1 MTGLRMYSDYKTS
14 GTQWLGDIPAHWGVT
29 RLGRGFE
36 LMRRAPRESDTNLTA
51 YRDGQ
56 VTLRSNRRLDGYT
69 EADKEIGYQGIRVGD
84 LVIHAMDAFAGAIG
98 VSDSDGKSSPVYLAC
113 RALPGHEA
121 AYFARVMRHIA
132 LSGYITSLG
141 KGVRERST
149 DFRWSDAKNVLVP
162 VPPVHEQRGILK
174 YLDQETGRID
184 ALIAKQEQLV
194 ETLTERRQ
202 AVITH
207 AVTRGLDP
215 GVDFKDSGIAAIG
228 RIPGHWQV
236 KKLSYLF
243 STIGSGTTPAAE
255 GTDFYDG
262 DMPWVTTGELRE
274 SVILTT
280 RKAVSESALRT
291 LSALKVFPAG
301 SLVLAMYGA
310 TIGRLGI
317 LGVDA
322 TTNQAC
328 CVLAEPSGVNVEFAY
343 FSLQVATERLLNMAS
358 GGGQPNINQDV
369 VRQFRIAVPSL
380 AEQSEIV
387 RHLTI
392 EASRIDN
399 LVVKARQVVE
409 VLKERRQALISA
421 AVTGKIDVRGL

>member
-1 MTGLRMYSDYKTS
+1 MTRVAAYPEYKAS
-14 GTQWLGDIPAHWGVT
+14 GTKWLGAVPKHWKISPLGQHFRERKGIVSDADFAALSVTKQGIVPQLETAAKTDNGDSRKLVLTGDFAINSRSDRKGSSGVSPFNGSVSLIT
-29 RLGRGFE
+29 TVITPIGLE
-36 LMRRAPRESDTNLTA
+36 AKYVHHL
-51 YRDGQ
+51 
-56 VTLRSNRRLDGYT
+56 LRSEPFQEEYYRFGNGIV
-69 EADKEIGYQGIRVGD
+69 ADLWSTRYAQ
-84 LVIHAMDAFAGAIG
+84 M
-98 VSDSDGKSSPVYLAC
+98 KSISLA
-113 RALPGHEA
+113 
-121 AYFARVMRHIA
+121 
-132 LSGYITSLG
+132 
-141 KGVRERST
+141 
-149 DFRWSDAKNVLVP
+149 
-162 VPPVHEQRGILK
+162 VPPLVEQRQIAE
-174 YLDQETGRID
+174 YLDRETGQID
-184 ALIAKQEQLV
+184 ALITKQEQLV
-194 ETLTERRQ
+194 ETLAERRQ

-215 GVDFKDSGIAAIG
+215 RVDFKDSGIAAIG
-228 RIPGHWQV
+228 RIPGLWQV

-328 CVLAEPSGVNVEFAY
+328 CVLAEPRGVNVDFAY